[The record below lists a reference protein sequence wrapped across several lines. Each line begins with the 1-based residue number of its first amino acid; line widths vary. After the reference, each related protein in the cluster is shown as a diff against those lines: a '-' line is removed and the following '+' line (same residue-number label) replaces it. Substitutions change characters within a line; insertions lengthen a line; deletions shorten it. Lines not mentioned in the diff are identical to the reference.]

1 MRLHDLVL
9 DVSRDDHA
17 SDVFDL
23 FADDVGQCA
32 DSVLEIHDLPLHGLD
47 SAYVK
52 VLFLK
57 EGLDV
62 LRLVRLQLVH
72 RRLNLIQLLSQV
84 QGTIG
89 SCCPV
94 RRRLRYYY

>member
-1 MRLHDLVL
+1 MRLQDLVL
-9 DVSRDDHA
+9 DVARDDHA

-32 DSVLEIHDLPLHGLD
+32 DSVLEIRDLPLHGLD
-47 SAYVK
+47 SPYVK

-84 QGTIG
+84 QGTVA
-89 SCCPV
+89 SCPV